1 MPLKFQCEWRFA
13 FVVLGLIY
21 RSFEPIYVYSCE
33 TIIRILGLVRA
44 NAQGG
49 YPAYFKIICID
60 KSSPV
65 SYQKSVQCLLEM

>member
-1 MPLKFQCEWRFA
+1 ML
-13 FVVLGLIY
+13 
-21 RSFEPIYVYSCE
+21 SYVCSCE
-33 TIIRILGLVRA
+33 TIFRILGLVRA